1 MKGNFMESIR
11 KFYSGLNRSTKITL
25 VSCGSFLLLTILIL
39 LIFVLFPIT
48 PSERLISGLG
58 RGGAI
63 SDSNNDNNNNDNNE
77 GAVPLITTAENNN
90 DSEIKGTTAVQLDD
104 YVFSENMATYTN
116 SGTFYSYIY
125 SGEGIRTGTPGQNDF
140 TTVTTINPEPTTEPT
155 TDNPDEPQETTG
167 VTTDEPAQ
175 TTDVNGTTQSVVG
188 TTTAKS
194 ETKPVTQAPTEA
206 PTAAPPKQTEAPAVS
221 PEEETE

>member
-140 TTVTTINPEPTTEPT
+140 TTVTTINPEPTT
-155 TDNPDEPQETTG
+155 DNPDEPQETTG

-206 PTAAPPKQTEAPAVS
+206 PTAAPPKQTEAPAV
-221 PEEETE
+221 PPEETE